1 MAAAGYEDRAA
12 AGFWSKSGRQLFDAS
27 HFYLPTAVLDPF
39 GRTTTIT
46 YDPYLLFATEV
57 SDPLGNT
64 ATADLDYR
72 LLAPWQTTD
81 PNGNRSQVAFD
92 ALGRVTKVA
101 VMGKAGSTDGD
112 TPADPT
118 VLYTYA
124 LDEWNDT
131 DGAKPAYVK
140 TEHREEHGAAN
151 TRWQTSYA
159 FLDGAGAAAMVKVNA
174 EPAAS
179 NGPARWVA
187 TGRTVV
193 NNKGNPIKQYEPL
206 LLRQLGVGVGRV
218 FAEIGVTL
226 IVTYD
231 ALGRALRT
239 DLPDGTFARI
249 EAHPVEA
256 HPVGPERHRR

>member
-1 MAAAGYEDRAA
+1 MG
-12 AGFWSKSGRQLFDAS
+12 
-27 HFYLPTAVLDPF
+27 
-39 GRTTTIT
+39 
-46 YDPYLLFATEV
+46 
-57 SDPLGNT
+57 T

-92 ALGRVTKVA
+92 ALGRVTKAA
-101 VMGKAGSTDGD
+101 VMGKAGGTDGD
-112 TPADPT
+112 TLADPT
-118 VLYTYA
+118 VLYTYE
-124 LDEWNDT
+124 LDRWKVTGDP
-131 DGAKPAYVK
+131 KPAYIK

-193 NNKGNPIKQYEPL
+193 WRTNAIHEGSRTRKSRTAMKATIEERLKDLEYMWTTRKDDHVLVPVGINPDGSPRYFIQDISVNHGVVIEDNILASEVKRRMLAAGVHVGNPNEVEFRKS
-206 LLRQLGVGVGRV
+206 
-218 FAEIGVTL
+218 L
-226 IVTYD
+226 IRKR
-231 ALGRALRT
+231 LGRGS
-239 DLPDGTFARI
+239 P
-249 EAHPVEA
+249 
-256 HPVGPERHRR
+256 